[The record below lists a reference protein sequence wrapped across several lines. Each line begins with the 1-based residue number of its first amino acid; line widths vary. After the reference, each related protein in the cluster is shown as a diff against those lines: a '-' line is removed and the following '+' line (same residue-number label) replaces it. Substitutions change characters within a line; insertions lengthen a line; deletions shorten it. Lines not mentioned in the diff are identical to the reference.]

1 MRLARL
7 AALAA
12 ILAPAPAAALPAV
25 LVGAA
30 PMRPRSHNTHLV
42 VVQDGERTTMALQ
55 FDVLAVPMDL
65 MIVLPIHGEID
76 PGSLK
81 TLDRRLFERLDH
93 LAAPRLEHVWEQ
105 DPCAPS
111 APTDAPTASLPPTG
125 PRPHPATFSDGEYDF
140 AVLGRVGAGELETWL
155 RALGFPMY
163 DAHHAALAEH
173 FAAGAQ
179 FVVARVDRQQVHFNA
194 RGHAVLSPFRV
205 SFVADPGWR
214 LPLRAGL
221 LHADGA
227 QDLVIHGLARG
238 RRLTLDRPT
247 APPVGDLDLTAAA
260 ADRFPA
266 VHAAVSAAT
275 RAHTDARALVE
286 HAAPLAPDAL
296 AAEELTALGVGTD
309 RDGLVLSRV
318 HLHHDPTDLVE
329 DPALSTTPHDVD
341 LHARYLV
348 RHPWTGAT
356 TCDDPRPGVWGPPI
370 RSHGASGPL
379 TGVDAD
385 VAPRLLRSMAR
396 TYPVADLGP
405 YLAADVPALGLTR
418 APAGC
423 SCATRPAYRDV
434 GFTGLFVLALRRRRS
449 AGRAA
454 RCE

>member
-7 AALAA
+7 AAIAA
-12 ILAPAPAAALPAV
+12 VLVPAPAAALPAL

-30 PMRPRSHNTHLV
+30 PTRLRSNTTHLV

-76 PGSLK
+76 PDSLK
-81 TLDRRLFERLDH
+81 TLDRRLFERLDQ

-105 DPCAPS
+105 DPCNPSSAPPS
-111 APTDAPTASLPPTG
+111 AAPPPPATG

-179 FVVARVDRQQVHFNA
+179 FVIARVHRQQVHFNA

-205 SFVADPGWR
+205 SFVADPGR
-214 LPLRAGL
+214 PLPLRAGL
-221 LHADGA
+221 LHAEGA

-238 RRLTLDRPT
+238 RRLALDRPSAT
-247 APPVGDLDLTAAA
+247 PVGDLDLTAAA
-260 ADRFPA
+260 VDRFPA

-275 RAHTDARALVE
+275 RAHARSLALVE
-286 HAAPLAPDAL
+286 HAAPLPPDAL

-309 RDGLVLSRV
+309 REGLVLSRV
-318 HLHHDPTDLVE
+318 HLHYDPTDLTE
-329 DPALSTTPHDVD
+329 DPALSTAPHDLD

-348 RHPWTGAT
+348 RHPWTAAVA
-356 TCDDPRPGVWGPPI
+356 CDAPQRGVWGPT
-370 RSHGASGPL
+370 L
-379 TGVDAD
+379 DGVAPDFA
-385 VAPRLLRSMAR
+385 APRLLRSMAR
-396 TYPVADLGP
+396 AYPVADLGS
-405 YLAADVPALGLTR
+405 YLAADVPALGLT
-418 APAGC
+418 ATPPAGC
-423 SCATRPAYRDV
+423 GCATQPTHRDL

-449 AGRAA
+449 ARRAA